1 MFETIALVLI
11 YILTPVFLI
20 YLSERFIIIEKI
32 GAVLIAYALGLLI
45 GNLGVIQQ
53 MSNFAEVQQVLNSLT
68 IPLAIPLLLFSLN
81 IRSWLKVAGKAVVA
95 LFVLLFSVVFSVA
108 LGYFLFNDGIDEP
121 WMVSGM
127 LMGVYSG
134 GTPNL
139 AAIHSMLG
147 ASPELFITIN
157 TLDIFVSALYLL
169 FLMTAGKYLFRRFL
183 PAYKENGN
191 ITEIDNYQEENYY
204 KGIFNKP
211 NILPLLKAIGIA
223 VLISAASIGV
233 SFVITGEISM
243 LVLILSITTL
253 AIGASLIKHIN
264 RIKYT
269 FQTGMYFIVIFCMVV
284 ASMADISELG
294 GIALNILK
302 YISFVVF
309 GSLIVKFILSKVF
322 KIDADTLIVASTALI
337 CSPPFVPVM
346 AGVLKNKQILVT
358 GLTIGIIG
366 YAVGN
371 YLGVTIAY
379 ILRMF

>member
-11 YILTPVFLI
+11 YVLTPVLLI
-20 YLSERFIIIEKI
+20 YFSERYIIVEKI
-32 GAVLIAYALGLLI
+32 GTVLIAYALGLII
-45 GNLGVIQQ
+45 GNLGVIQR
-53 MSNFAEVQQVLNSLT
+53 MNYFAEVQQALNNLT

-95 LFVLLFSVVFSVA
+95 LFVLLFSVVLTVV
-108 LGYFLFNDGIDEP
+108 LGYFLFKDSINDA
-121 WMVSGM
+121 WMISGM

-139 AAIHSMLG
+139 AAIHSMLN
-147 ASPELFITIN
+147 ASPEMFITIN

-169 FLMTAGKYLFRRFL
+169 FLMTAGKYLFRKFL

-191 ITEIDNYQEENYY
+191 LTMLDNYQEENNY
-204 KGIFNKP
+204 KGILNRP
-211 NILPLLKAIGIA
+211 NLIPILKAVAYALIIGAVSIA
-223 VLISAASIGV
+223 L
-233 SFVITGEISM
+233 SFLITGGISM

-253 AIGASLIKHIN
+253 AIGASLIKQVN
-264 RIKYT
+264 QIKYT

-294 GIALNILK
+294 GIAVNILK

-309 GSLIVKFILSKVF
+309 GSLVVKVLLCKVF

-379 ILRMF
+379 ILKMF